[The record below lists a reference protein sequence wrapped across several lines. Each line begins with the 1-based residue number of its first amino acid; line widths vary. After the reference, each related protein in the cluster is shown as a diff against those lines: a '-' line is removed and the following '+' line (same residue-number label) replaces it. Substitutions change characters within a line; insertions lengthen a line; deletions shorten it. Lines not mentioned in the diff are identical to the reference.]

1 MHGNKHMGEISKG
14 WIMDM
19 SEIEDMARAAHD
31 ALPDVVVWLKELA
44 DRMDTLERYLE
55 RAEDRHVM
63 HAREQIEGFFR
74 KYLGRDPA
82 GNELEFELEAWRT
95 AQATMATIEARVMRT
110 IDPPNEEGTK
120 PDDPMQFP
128 EPGPWREP
136 VKSMWLADYDPATD
150 LATWT
155 TLTLMA
161 QPTDT
166 ARHAI
171 INRVKA
177 MGGNAIPLYAINYG
191 DFAHTLYREVFYDGS
206 ENAMGEWLV
215 WYQHMINL
223 GIEPW
228 VFLMNDDYPHPKLD
242 RKNLAAVKAYWKRLI
257 QDIYKPL
264 QIRHVCPGLE
274 ALEYWTPDE
283 LNELGCWL
291 KEEMPWAEI
300 GMHTIERDTRCLGQ
314 SWVDAIWW
322 QGTFWAPPEAYIA
335 DLGALRKQWP
345 EKKIY
350 LMEYSKEGTTDAAQ
364 AIGNAGLAW
373 GCAGV
378 LNGWGTGGTPTAG
391 HPDTR
396 AKPAAGE
403 WTAKATN
410 APWDI
415 GAGIKSLGPVD
426 SGAIHWKQ
434 TIALKGVEIFGGK
447 IRFPYSKETP
457 WMQAKQPD
465 GSTSTGNLWCVQNV
479 RGQLYATT
487 IDWLRNPDQQS
498 KDFPRVMQA
507 PGHLLDPMEFRPGE
521 SYGFFVSTCA
531 RNNLRTT
538 NERSNIVW
546 IRIDNPA
553 E

>member
-1 MHGNKHMGEISKG
+1 
-14 WIMDM
+14 MDM
-19 SEIEDMARAAHD
+19 SDMNEIENMARAAHD

-44 DRMDTLERYLE
+44 DRIDTLERYLE
-55 RAEDRHVM
+55 RAEYRHVK
-63 HAREQIEGFFR
+63 HAREQIEGYFK
-74 KYLGRDPA
+74 KYHGRDPV

-110 IDPPNEEGTK
+110 IDKPNDSDREEESTTESTK
-120 PDDPMQFP
+120 DTKEDT
-128 EPGPWREP
+128 PGMR
-136 VKSMWLADYDPATD
+136 SMWLADYDPAKQ

-171 INRVKA
+171 INRVVKY
-177 MGGNAIPLYAINYG
+177 GGKQILLYAANWG
-191 DFAHTLYREVFYDGS
+191 DFAHTQYREVFYDS
-206 ENAMGEWLV
+206 SKKAEWTE
-215 WYQHMINL
+215 WFRHMIAMKL
-223 GIEPW
+223 EI
-228 VFLMNDDYPHPKLD
+228 VMVMRNDDATHPRIGTKLND
-242 RKNLAAVKAYWKRLI
+242 WKAYWDRLI
-257 QDIYKPL
+257 RDVLEPL
-264 QIRHVCPGLE
+264 GIKHLILGLE
-274 ALEYWTPDE
+274 ALEYLSIDE
-283 LNELGCWL
+283 ANELGSWL
-291 KEEMPWAEI
+291 KARCPWARI
-300 GMHTIERDTRCLGQ
+300 GHHTMPGDTRLCGEK
-314 SWVDAIWW
+314 WVDDIYF
-322 QGTFWAPPEAYIA
+322 QGPFWRTPEANVGDY
-335 DLGALRKQWP
+335 LALIRDFPGKRV
-345 EKKIY
+345 IM
-350 LMEYSKEGTTDAAQ
+350 MEYSMQQDTQEAAN
-364 AIGNAGLAW
+364 IGNALI
-373 GCAGV
+373 
-378 LNGWGTGGTPTAG
+378 
-391 HPDTR
+391 
-396 AKPAAGE
+396 AAGCKDVLGGFGQRVDTGYIHE
-403 WTAKATN
+403 PQPPNAQWTAKATN

-447 IRFPYSKETP
+447 IRLPYAKETP

-487 IDWLRNPDQQS
+487 IDWLRNQDQQS
-498 KDFPRVMQA
+498 KDFPAVMQA

-521 SYGFFVSTCA
+521 SYGFFVTTCA

-546 IRIDNPA
+546 IRIDNSA

>member
-1 MHGNKHMGEISKG
+1 
-14 WIMDM
+14 M
-19 SEIEDMARAAHD
+19 SEMKDIENMARAAHD

-44 DRMDTLERYLE
+44 DRIDTLERYLE
-55 RAEDRHVM
+55 RAESRHVR
-63 HAREQIEGFFR
+63 HAREQIADLYR
-74 KYLGRDPA
+74 KHMGTEIDP
-82 GNELEFELEAWRT
+82 GNLEVAAQYWTRGSKTMRELEAEILEGRGKK
-95 AQATMATIEARVMRT
+95 
-110 IDPPNEEGTK
+110 EEGK
-120 PDDPMQFP
+120 KEDMPIQFP
-128 EPGPWREP
+128 EPGPMREL
-136 VKSMWLADYDPATD
+136 VKSMWLADYDPQTD

-171 INRVKA
+171 ITRLLE
-177 MGGNAIPLYAINYG
+177 MGANAIPLYAINYG
-191 DFAHTLYREVFYDGS
+191 DFAHTPHREIYYDGS
-206 ENAMGEWLV
+206 ERAKAETLEW
-215 WYQHMINL
+215 YRHMRNKGL
-223 GIEPW
+223 EPW
-228 VFLMNDDYPHPKLD
+228 VFLMNDDAPHPKLN
-242 RKNLAAVKAYWKRLI
+242 RKDLNAVKYYWKRLI
-257 QDIYKPL
+257 VDIYKPL

-274 ALEYWTPDE
+274 ALEYWTPEE

-300 GMHTIERDTRCLGQ
+300 GMHTLERDTRCLGQ

-322 QGTFWAPPEAYIA
+322 QGTFWAPPEAYLA

-345 EKKIY
+345 LTPIY
-350 LMEYSKEGTTDAAQ
+350 LMEYSKEGTSDAAQ

-396 AKPAAGE
+396 AKPAAGQ
-403 WTAKATN
+403 WTAKPAN

-415 GAGIKSLGPVD
+415 GLGIKSLGPVD

-498 KDFPRVMQA
+498 KDFPGVMQA
-507 PGHLLDPMEFRPGE
+507 PGHLLAPMDFRPGE
-521 SYGFFVSTCA
+521 SYGFFVTTCA
-531 RNNLRTT
+531 RNDLRTT

-546 IRIDNPA
+546 IRIDNSA